1 MIEASDKFHQVANGE
16 IRPLDWST
24 NISFTKESLPYEIE
38 GKTEQTTYTGKN
50 KLSLNSTTKTQAGV
64 TVKTDTNG
72 VITLSGTATSNSD
85 IYVIIPK
92 IILTAGTYTFSYN
105 RTPTGSLA
113 LNTSL
118 STGSASWYFS
128 VGYNGVAKTQ
138 TISSSITIEMI
149 EFSVVNG
156 TNYNGVTLKPQL
168 EEGSTATDYEPYVG
182 GVASPNP
189 SYPQEV
195 RTLTG
200 EQTIEVGGEEYK
212 INLSSRN
219 ILKFAQNT
227 GTVTRGG
234 ITLTILDDNR
244 IMLNG
249 VSTSISTYELVDS
262 AHFLSSTYPSTTK
275 YISVKPNSPV
285 TMSTTIQSGSY
296 TGDTA
301 TSYPAIN
308 FAYNSSSTSVWNG
321 AKLGNS
327 YSTLAGRADGV
338 YRLWLNVP
346 AGIEFKSC
354 IVAVQL
360 EESST
365 PTEYTPYFEPTELAK
380 VGNYQDRIFKASGKN
395 LISGEY
401 SQFDNIGGTGTL
413 YKYFKLPDDGDYILS
428 LTCKKAFTGTSRT
441 YLGFT
446 GTGGDGTYTRW
457 ILNSSSRYTVGQKL
471 RVPNMTTTGVKL
483 GFVSFYLGE
492 TEYKTIFDS
501 FEVQLEKGTSESS
514 YEPYGTD
521 WYIKK
526 ETGKAVLTGTENW
539 FINSLGYGV
548 NNYPAD
554 RDLNVYDGYSDRFV
568 VNKTS
573 TTWAGLYKF
582 GWNTGNTLWI
592 REDHTLANST
602 ADWKTWLG
610 SHPTS
615 IYYALATPTY
625 TKVTGPLLDQL
636 NYIYSQNLDYLNV
649 KNSVLSISTSRSI
662 EFPYTIQTATC
673 DISLDNS
680 HHQYSHSA
688 DNEGLGRYI
697 LPNRPVKVGLGF
709 TNAEVVRHFNGNTD
723 GMPSYQGENEEQVT
737 FTAYDKL
744 ADIGDRHLPNMIMA
758 RDSRTDEVIYQIL
771 TDLGIPESQFVLER
785 GTNIIPFVYFDAD
798 KSVGNALKELVQA
811 ENGSLWQDE
820 EGIIRFEARD
830 TNAFDKDVAMVLDST
845 NIKSVQPS
853 RTDSLVNQVNIVAD
867 VRQIEQLQPV
877 FTADNASGYS
887 SQSEADN
894 YRVAS
899 NGSTTIWLSFEDPVW
914 SAIAPTLNAGS
925 QTSSFSV
932 VNLSGQAVNSGVTA
946 ICTLFATSYKIT
958 FANTNAFPVSI
969 SSISIWGEPAKLV
982 GGQAVEY
989 MAVDDESVE
998 KYGTY
1003 PLEITDNK
1011 CFGSVENIKRYAID
1025 VLQKYA
1031 DYNAVVKVTAK
1042 ADPALQIG
1050 DIVQLAVGKFNG
1062 RYQVK
1067 GIETTLD
1074 NGGLTTTLTLNLSVT
1089 GDKTPF
1095 ILNKSKLD
1103 SSNEVLG

>member
-24 NISFTKESLPYEIE
+24 DISFTKESLPYEIE

-64 TVKTDTNG
+64 TIKTDTNG

-85 IYVIIPK
+85 IYVIMPK

-105 RTPTGSLA
+105 RTPVGSLA

-118 STGSASWYFS
+118 ATGGASWYFS
-128 VGYNGVAKTQ
+128 IGYDGVAKTQ
-138 TISSSITIEMI
+138 TISSSVTLEMI

-168 EEGSTATDYEPYVG
+168 EVGSTATDFEPYVG
-182 GVASPNP
+182 GIASPNP
-189 SYPQEV
+189 DYPQEV

-212 INLSSRN
+212 INLSPKGKNLFNYNSALIGKYVSSTGSIDSSSIGLLSDFIEISTNTNYYVSGRNEWNSIGLYNSDKQFISR
-219 ILKFAQNT
+219 IA
-227 GTVTRGG
+227 
-234 ITLTILDDNR
+234 
-244 IMLNG
+244 MSSPNG
-249 VSTSISTYELVDS
+249 VLNI
-262 AHFLSSTYPSTTK
+262 TTANCK
-275 YISVKPNSPV
+275 YIRINARNND
-285 TMSTTIQSGSY
+285 TT
-296 TGDTA
+296 
-301 TSYPAIN
+301 
-308 FAYNSSSTSVWNG
+308 
-321 AKLGNS
+321 L
-327 YSTLAGRADGV
+327 
-338 YRLWLNVP
+338 
-346 AGIEFKSC
+346 
-354 IVAVQL
+354 QL
-360 EESST
+360 EEGNTAT
-365 PTEYTPYFEPTELAK
+365 PFEPFLEPVELAK
-380 VGNYQDRIFKASGKN
+380 VGDYQDRIFKASGNN
-395 LISGEY
+395 LINKEVIARSTNLTVAQTNTGLRITKNTASQYNFATLNLANSSSYYGKTLTLRLNISRSDTAVVPRVAIYWTSDIGSAGSWIANISTDGTTGLKTKSFNVPATAPNASYPNIGILLYPDFREQNGTW
-401 SQFDNIGGTGTL
+401 SQFDDI
-413 YKYFKLPDDGDYILS
+413 
-428 LTCKKAFTGTSRT
+428 
-441 YLGFT
+441 
-446 GTGGDGTYTRW
+446 
-457 ILNSSSRYTVGQKL
+457 
-471 RVPNMTTTGVKL
+471 
-483 GFVSFYLGE
+483 
-492 TEYKTIFDS
+492 
-501 FEVQLEKGTSESS
+501 QLELGSEVGD

-521 WYIKK
+521 WYIEK
-526 ETGKAVLTGTENW
+526 ETGKVILNGTENW
-539 FINSLGYGV
+539 NTWGTQISGKLRWALDYSQIVVKPSSAQVVGNILS
-548 NNYPAD
+548 D
-554 RDLNVYDGYSDRFV
+554 RYTAITQDLNYAGATTGIAIQ
-568 VNKTS
+568 TS
-573 TTWAGLYKF
+573 
-582 GWNTGNTLWI
+582 GWIAINDTARNTDL
-592 REDHTLANST
+592 T
-602 ADWKTWLG
+602 AWKTWLG

-709 TNAEVVRHFNGNTD
+709 KNAEIVPHFKGNTPS
-723 GMPSYQGENEEQVT
+723 MPSYQGEREEQVT
-737 FTAYDKL
+737 FTANDKL
-744 ADIGDRHLPNMIMA
+744 AVIGAKHLPNMIMA